1 MERVLEPEEVRWRD
15 QVSSTQRAGVVTVR
29 PPRTVTTERD
39 VADVRRAVRGALENG
54 ASQVVV
60 DLSGTHSLCVEA
72 VAALLVLKAEAE
84 RYGSRVRVERASR
97 AILRKLRTTGALTH
111 LC

>member
-1 MERVLEPEEVRWRD
+1 MAQVLEPEEFRWRG
-15 QVSSTQRAGVVTVR
+15 QASSTERAGVVTVR
-29 PPRTVTTERD
+29 PPRTVATERD
-39 VADVRRAVRGALENG
+39 VADLRRAVRGALENG

-60 DLSGTHSLCVEA
+60 DLSSTHALCVEA

-84 RYGSRVRVERASR
+84 RYGSRVRVERPSR
-97 AILRKLRTTGALTH
+97 AILRKLRTTGALAH

>member
-1 MERVLEPEEVRWRD
+1 MAQVLEPEEFRWRGRA
-15 QVSSTQRAGVVTVR
+15 SSTERAGIVTVR
-29 PPRTVTTERD
+29 PPRTVATERD
-39 VADVRRAVRGALENG
+39 VADLRCAVRGALEDG
-54 ASQVVV
+54 ATHVVV

-84 RYGSRVRVERASR
+84 RYGSRVRVDRPSR
-97 AILRKLRTTGALTH
+97 ATVRKLRTTGALTH